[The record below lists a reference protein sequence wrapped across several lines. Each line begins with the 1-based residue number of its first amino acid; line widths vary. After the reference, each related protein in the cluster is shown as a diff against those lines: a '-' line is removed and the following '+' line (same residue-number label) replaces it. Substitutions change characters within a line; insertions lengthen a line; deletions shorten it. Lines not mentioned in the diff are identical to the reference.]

1 MSMIPVVTTMQWRHP
16 FQLQECHPPTKH
28 WLFQALLVPPLYLGR
43 VARRLKGP
51 NSAKVDIYVYQR
63 KPSRNSKLTGH
74 HNLTLVD
81 GQNSV
86 VFVMQMVQFASVVKF
101 SQVPQPTCFAKSKW
115 VKWAWNPG
123 DCNRCI
129 CPRPLICRPSP
140 RRLSGRAAECWSKVE
155 KGDFQVEGCWTLA
168 IVAYL
173 AFASLVSVIRTQ
185 VLSKSRLRKF

>member
-1 MSMIPVVTTMQWRHP
+1 MIPKILKMLLLTRWQWETWTQRRPLSRFTYSTHSSASP
-16 FQLQECHPPTKH
+16 TATFSAHLDSLPSLFGTLQASFRCCATHEYDTCGNRSDATHSSYRNGTHAPSTDF
-28 WLFQALLVPPLYLGR
+28 FQALLVPPLYLGR

-101 SQVPQPTCFAKSKW
+101 SQVPQPTCFAKSK
-115 VKWAWNPG
+115 
-123 DCNRCI
+123 
-129 CPRPLICRPSP
+129 
-140 RRLSGRAAECWSKVE
+140 
-155 KGDFQVEGCWTLA
+155 
-168 IVAYL
+168 
-173 AFASLVSVIRTQ
+173 
-185 VLSKSRLRKF
+185 